1 MTATLHLPDVS
12 EWQAGADLSRLQA
25 VILRAYNG
33 YRPDRAYAAHRRSAS
48 KALVIGHYVYL
59 VASRDAAAQ
68 GREAAAV
75 IGRLRAGE
83 FAVVDCEEGA
93 GDQSA
98 RVEAAASALDHA
110 LGGHAFVYSGAS
122 FFGAQ
127 LAGVTRTRWVA
138 SYGVSEPRGPHLLW
152 QHSNSEAY
160 SGIGKVDCSLFH
172 GTATD
177 LRTVVDRLQGR
188 AAPVLVKPPLRKP
201 VALPV
206 AAVAPPLA
214 QYKGQVLRVGSRGLA
229 VAALQRTLKVGAD
242 GDFGPLT
249 LAALSAFQQAHGVPR
264 TGVTDAAT
272 WARLVPPPA
281 KPAVVPPNT
290 HGLLVLFVGHP
301 EVYELHCP
309 PTGPSS
315 LVWVTAAQWAARGL
329 KRADVHNLPP
339 TDRLAHLKG
348 TP

>member
-1 MTATLHLPDVS
+1 MTATLHIPDVS

-33 YRPDRAYAAHRRSAS
+33 NRPDRAYIAHRRSAS

-59 VASRDAAAQ
+59 VASRDAATQ

-75 IGRLRAGE
+75 IGRLHAGE

-93 GDQSA
+93 GDQSFRA
-98 RVEAAASALDHA
+98 EAAAAALDHA

-127 LAGVTRTRWVA
+127 LAGVKRTRWVA

-160 SGIGKVDCSLFH
+160 SGIGKVDCSIFH

-188 AAPVLVKPPLRKP
+188 AAPVLVKPPLRP
-201 VALPV
+201 
-206 AAVAPPLA
+206 AVA
-214 QYKGQVLRVGSRGLA
+214 
-229 VAALQRTLKVGAD
+229 
-242 GDFGPLT
+242 
-249 LAALSAFQQAHGVPR
+249 VPVVR
-264 TGVTDAAT
+264 
-272 WARLVPPPA
+272 
-281 KPAVVPPNT
+281 PAVVPPNT
-290 HGLLVLFVGHP
+290 HGLLVQFVGHP

-315 LVWVTAAQWAARGL
+315 LVWVTGAQWKARGL